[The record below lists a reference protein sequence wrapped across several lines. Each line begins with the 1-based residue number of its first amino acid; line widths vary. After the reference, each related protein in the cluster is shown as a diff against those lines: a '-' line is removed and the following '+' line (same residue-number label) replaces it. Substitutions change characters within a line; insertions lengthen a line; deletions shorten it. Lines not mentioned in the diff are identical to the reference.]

1 MDKRRVNRM
10 AQIAAIIL
18 IVVLVL
24 STILVALGG

>member
-1 MDKRRVNRM
+1 MDKRNVNRM
-10 AQIAAIIL
+10 AQVAAIIL